1 MPRREADHFGEQE
14 LRLIHVAK
22 SLKEAL
28 RVEQVLTDAHFDYLV
43 EPDQYAVSAIF
54 RRPRVGAFFY
64 VAPDQDGA
72 ARDVLRRGGFTPN
85 EE

>member
-1 MPRREADHFGEQE
+1 MPRREPEHFGEQE

-28 RVEQVLTDAHFDYLV
+28 HVEQVLTDAYFDYLV
-43 EPDQYAVSAIF
+43 ESDQYAVSAIF

-64 VAPDQDGA
+64 VAPDQDNA
-72 ARDVLRRGGFTPN
+72 ARDVLRRGGFTPH